1 MLKTEFVQVRL
12 TPEDLAKLVRL
23 ARDADRTRSDV
34 LRLLVRRADVK
45 SLPDSKLAEEG
56 KQ

>member
-1 MLKTEFVQVRL
+1 
-12 TPEDLAKLVRL
+12 LAKLVRL

-45 SLPDSKLAEEG
+45 TLPDVKLAEET
-56 KQ
+56 KE